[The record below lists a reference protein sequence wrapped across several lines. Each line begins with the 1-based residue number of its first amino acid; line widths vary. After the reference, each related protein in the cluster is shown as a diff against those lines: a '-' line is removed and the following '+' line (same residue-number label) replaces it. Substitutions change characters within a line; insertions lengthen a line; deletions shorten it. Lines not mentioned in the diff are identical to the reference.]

1 MHHRFGDAACRI
13 LARYAT
19 VTVVLPRH
27 TRGVRA
33 APVSDAIRV
42 VSRKPHRTAMY
53 LDPSSASIVVQAVV
67 GGVVGLGAFLKFY
80 WRRLR
85 MFGRANSDSTDGTN
99 HS

>member
-1 MHHRFGDAACRI
+1 
-13 LARYAT
+13 
-19 VTVVLPRH
+19 
-27 TRGVRA
+27 
-33 APVSDAIRV
+33 
-42 VSRKPHRTAMY
+42 MY

-85 MFGRANSDSTDGTN
+85 TFGRANSDSTDGTN

>member
-1 MHHRFGDAACRI
+1 
-13 LARYAT
+13 
-19 VTVVLPRH
+19 
-27 TRGVRA
+27 
-33 APVSDAIRV
+33 
-42 VSRKPHRTAMY
+42 MY

-85 MFGRANSDSTDGTN
+85 SFGRTDRDVTDGTH

>member
-1 MHHRFGDAACRI
+1 
-13 LARYAT
+13 
-19 VTVVLPRH
+19 
-27 TRGVRA
+27 
-33 APVSDAIRV
+33 
-42 VSRKPHRTAMY
+42 MY